1 MKKEDLATYNESDA
15 RASASNASGLS
26 IDSQP
31 CSLRQAVERAMEN
44 YLTDLG
50 DEDLVNDLYEL
61 VLSEVEAPSL
71 EAVLRHTSSNQSRA
85 STLLGLNRGTL
96 RKKMKQYGLL

>member
-1 MKKEDLATYNESDA
+1 MKKKDLTAYRANDSTPTASKATNFST
-15 RASASNASGLS
+15 
-26 IDSQP
+26 DSQP
-31 CSLRQAVERAMEN
+31 RSLRQSVERAMEN

-61 VLSEVEAPSL
+61 VLSEVEAPLL

>member
-1 MKKEDLATYNESDA
+1 MKKEDLTAYQAPNA
-15 RASASNASGLS
+15 GASATNASRLVT
-26 IDSQP
+26 DSQT
-31 CSLRQAVERAMEN
+31 CSLRQAVERAMES
-44 YLTDLG
+44 YLSDLG

-61 VLSEVEAPSL
+61 VLSEVEAPLL